1 MKKTRLLSVIL
12 ALFMFAALF
21 SGCGKS
27 KAVSAA
33 EDAIKAIGEIS
44 IDSGEAIANAEKL
57 YGILTDSEKSNV
69 KNRLELVDA
78 REAFDKLQGEMVY
91 ENAKKAYEK
100 LNDVADL
107 CIKGMDD
114 IYGAWYFGIYKASDS
129 TTSNVFDNM
138 AKETPHLSSQDLKDG
153 ADYYGKLV
161 GGLGY
166 DMMAKIMVSTKTE
179 GSWQYCLYA
188 AESAITL
195 KGDYDTINSEMDEA
209 QNILQELTTTYDD
222 YTYYPKLKDYYSAVS
237 SYVEFFKSPSGS
249 FKMLSDTVNGY
260 ENNIRTYQSDV
271 GFLFKK

>member
-1 MKKTRLLSVIL
+1 MKRRILTIAMTMVVIVMLL
-12 ALFMFAALF
+12 

-27 KAVSAA
+27 NAVSAA
-33 EDAIKAIGEIS
+33 EDAINAIGEIT
-44 IDSGEAIANAEKL
+44 IDSGDAIVNAEKL
-57 YGILTDSEKSNV
+57 YNILTDSEKSNV

-107 CIKGMDD
+107 CMKGMDD

-129 TTSNVFDNM
+129 TTSNVYDNM

-161 GGLGY
+161 GGVGY
-166 DMMAKIMVSTKTE
+166 DMLARIMVSTKTE

-195 KGDYDTINSEMDEA
+195 KGDYETINSEMDDA

-237 SYVEFFKSPSGS
+237 SYVEFFKNPSGS
-249 FKMLSDTVNGY
+249 FKMLSDTVNDY
-260 ENNIRTYQSDV
+260 ENNIRTFQSDV